1 MPRNYNLIKNLIEIV
16 VVIILYTILG
26 ILIAIIIDMIVY
38 LSLCIMINIA
48 KDNQL
53 TKNIAAYS
61 ISISCPI
68 IGGII
73 GCISGVLYIN
83 KIIKNE

>member
-1 MPRNYNLIKNLIEIV
+1 ML
-16 VVIILYTILG
+16 
-26 ILIAIIIDMIVY
+26 IDMIVY
-38 LSLCIMINIA
+38 LSLCIIINIA
-48 KDNQL
+48 TYNQL

-61 ISISCPI
+61 ISISCPV

-83 KIIKNE
+83 KIIKN